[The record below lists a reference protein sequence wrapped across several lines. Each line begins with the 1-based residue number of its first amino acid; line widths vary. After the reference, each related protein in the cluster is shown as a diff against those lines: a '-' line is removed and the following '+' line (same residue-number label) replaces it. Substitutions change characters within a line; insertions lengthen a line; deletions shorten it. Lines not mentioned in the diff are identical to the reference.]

1 MRTGYVRIWRL
12 PDAGGKTGS
21 WKETFFFQ
29 KMKNLKKLNHKNK
42 IKYDY

>member
-21 WKETFFFQ
+21 WKETFFFSKNEKFKETKSQ
-29 KMKNLKKLNHKNK
+29 K
-42 IKYDY
+42 